1 MNKLWEEL
9 QQHGRRTAPNLKMTN
24 TAHVLVTSHWL
35 IKRLVLIKKKSFA
48 SFCQGVVKKPSCK
61 LNGRTYS
68 GSFWKLLNLR
78 NDTSFSFV
86 SLSPR
91 KIKIKMLRIEINVVY
106 VQYMQVIMYNQKWR
120 YKICKRTSPNS
131 FLKLCKR

>member
-1 MNKLWEEL
+1 MGGTATTRSSHCSEFENDKHGTCFSYFSLVNKTISVN
-9 QQHGRRTAPNLKMTN
+9 Q
-24 TAHVLVTSHWL
+24 
-35 IKRLVLIKKKSFA
+35 KKSFA

-91 KIKIKMLRIEINVVY
+91 KIKMLRIEINVVY